1 MVKYLLD
8 ALSSLDP
15 PTAND
20 GAHRSPDAP
29 QSTEQSVLIMI
40 GQALT
45 TAATVSPEQAGRRRN
60 IFAIAAA
67 LPPAPPSIS
76 AASITQSPSRIT
88 AVTSRVM
95 DSLTTAAALLMSP
108 PRKTRTR
115 NGSVI
120 VPPSV
125 STATA
130 ATSPRQGHDNKRV
143 RGSPPPAITDSL
155 GWGRSTIEEFAQF
168 SVGDQLI
175 IVIPSDNWKK

>member
-76 AASITQSPSRIT
+76 AASILI
-88 AVTSRVM
+88 
-95 DSLTTAAALLMSP
+95 SLFSFNDILEIRDIAGTNPLL
-108 PRKTRTR
+108 KTC
-115 NGSVI
+115 V
-120 VPPSV
+120 V
-125 STATA
+125 STAM
-130 ATSPRQGHDNKRV
+130 S
-143 RGSPPPAITDSL
+143 
-155 GWGRSTIEEFAQF
+155 
-168 SVGDQLI
+168 
-175 IVIPSDNWKK
+175 